1 MSWYANLLGHRGVS
15 SFPNFWRMFWSK
27 QNDTTLVNCFTTKV
41 GQVKTISKH
50 FITFHKHCFCFH
62 AQVFIYLFNK
72 FPSFSRK
79 KCSLRKC
86 VQIYLIAWA
95 IYFAYLIVSTKNKSR
110 TIDIRTIYL
119 FKKLN
124 VCSKNWI

>member
-15 SFPNFWRMFWSK
+15 SFSNFWRMFWSK
-27 QNDTTLVNCFTTKV
+27 QYDTTLVNGFTTKV
-41 GQVKTISKH
+41 GQVKTISRH
-50 FITFHKHCFCFH
+50 FITFHKHCFI
-62 AQVFIYLFNK
+62 AFIFMMKFLCTCFNK

-86 VQIYLIAWA
+86 VQIYLIVRA

-110 TIDIRTIYL
+110 TIDIRTISTFLDL
-119 FKKLN
+119 FIQKT
-124 VCSKNWI
+124 